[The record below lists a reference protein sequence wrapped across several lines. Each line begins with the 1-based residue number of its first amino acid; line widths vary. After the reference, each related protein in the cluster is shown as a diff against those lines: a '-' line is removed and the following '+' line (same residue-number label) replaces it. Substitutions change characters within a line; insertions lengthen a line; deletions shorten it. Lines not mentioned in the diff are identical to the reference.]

1 MQDRYTGDI
10 GDFGKFGLLRAL
22 VRENQETVRKL
33 GVIWYLVP
41 DETETTGGNLTA
53 YLDDSA
59 YGALDGDLHMLLRR
73 IVNSGS
79 RSVRLV
85 EENGVLP
92 PDTVFYRDPL
102 DYGGALWASPRHM
115 RFRER
120 WRRQWLAGALRAT
133 EACDLVFLDPDNGIA
148 SVRVFPHQ
156 TKARKYA
163 FLEELRLFV
172 EQGQT
177 VIVIHHPWHVGT
189 VDQQIAHRLRTFQ
202 AELSIEKPLCL
213 RLRKGVSRLFFFL
226 PTGKL
231 KTAIAEGAQR
241 FVEGN
246 WGRLFTLSAWDA
258 PVNG

>member
-102 DYGGALWASPRHM
+102 DYGVGEPTTHAVQGKMAAAVARRGAESHRSLRSRLPRSRQRDCLSKGLSASN
-115 RFRER
+115 
-120 WRRQWLAGALRAT
+120 QGA
-133 EACDLVFLDPDNGIA
+133 E
-148 SVRVFPHQ
+148 VRVP
-156 TKARKYA
+156 
-163 FLEELRLFV
+163 
-172 EQGQT
+172 
-177 VIVIHHPWHVGT
+177 
-189 VDQQIAHRLRTFQ
+189 
-202 AELSIEKPLCL
+202 
-213 RLRKGVSRLFFFL
+213 
-226 PTGKL
+226 
-231 KTAIAEGAQR
+231 
-241 FVEGN
+241 
-246 WGRLFTLSAWDA
+246 
-258 PVNG
+258 